1 MERNRTELIQTM
13 PDQEKITADDRN
25 LAVLAHIGTLFGWL
39 IVPLVVWLVKK
50 DESNFIAEHAKQS
63 INFQLSMMI
72 YITVSIMLVFL
83 VVGIFT
89 LIGLA
94 FFSIWVTIVAT
105 VEAGKGKA
113 YKYPLTIQFIQ

>member
-105 VEAGKGKA
+105 VEAGKGKP

>member
-1 MERNRTELIQTM
+1 M

-94 FFSIWVTIVAT
+94 FFSLCVTIVAT
-105 VEAGKGKA
+105 VEAGKGKP

>member
-1 MERNRTELIQTM
+1 MESKRTELIQTM

-94 FFSIWVTIVAT
+94 FFSLCVTIVAT
-105 VEAGKGKA
+105 VEAGKGKP